1 MAHRSRATTTRTCK
15 LQEATGRRTGPK
27 CFRYVSR
34 NAGLVRARLPLT
46 RTPQARRNRG
56 SKVW

>member
-34 NAGLVRARLPLT
+34 NAGLVRAGLPLT